1 MIDQE
6 EAIAMPALPADL
18 LREPAELGSRG
29 IPRRP
34 GHRDLGWIVP
44 SARAV
49 LMLVLLAALLCR
61 VIWLTKPAGA
71 LIFDEAY
78 YVNAARVMLGL
89 NVDAGAPYADQPAG
103 LDPNHEHPPLG
114 KALIAGSMR
123 VFGDDALGWRM
134 PSVVA
139 GMASIVLLYGIVRA
153 AGGDRWLATLSAGL
167 FAIDNLALVHSRI
180 ASLDMMLVG
189 FLMLGAWCALRG
201 WPLAAGVSFALAALV
216 KINGFY
222 GLAAMMLVVLVQALW
237 AWRTGQGRPRTYLKN
252 GALLAVGCLPV
263 WFAGLWLLDLRFS
276 TYTTPW
282 DHLQFILHY
291 GLSLTRTAGTLGQES
306 YPWQWLFNEAQMTY
320 LRTDEQVFANDQLV
334 GSQALIYFRGAM
346 NPFIIAAVPLGL
358 GVAVWRVW
366 RCRDPLAL
374 WVLAWFAAT
383 YLPFYPL
390 SMVQHRVAYIFY
402 FLPTLPA
409 VVVGV
414 ALFVRHAGLPR
425 VVQWSYVGGVLLGF
439 IAYFPFRAFV

>member
-6 EAIAMPALPADL
+6 EAIATPALPADL

-139 GMASIVLLYGIVRA
+139 GMASIVLLY
-153 AGGDRWLATLSAGL
+153 
-167 FAIDNLALVHSRI
+167 
-180 ASLDMMLVG
+180 
-189 FLMLGAWCALRG
+189 
-201 WPLAAGVSFALAALV
+201 
-216 KINGFY
+216 
-222 GLAAMMLVVLVQALW
+222 
-237 AWRTGQGRPRTYLKN
+237 
-252 GALLAVGCLPV
+252 
-263 WFAGLWLLDLRFS
+263 
-276 TYTTPW
+276 
-282 DHLQFILHY
+282 
-291 GLSLTRTAGTLGQES
+291 
-306 YPWQWLFNEAQMTY
+306 
-320 LRTDEQVFANDQLV
+320 
-334 GSQALIYFRGAM
+334 
-346 NPFIIAAVPLGL
+346 
-358 GVAVWRVW
+358 
-366 RCRDPLAL
+366 
-374 WVLAWFAAT
+374 
-383 YLPFYPL
+383 
-390 SMVQHRVAYIFY
+390 
-402 FLPTLPA
+402 
-409 VVVGV
+409 
-414 ALFVRHAGLPR
+414 
-425 VVQWSYVGGVLLGF
+425 
-439 IAYFPFRAFV
+439 